1 MAEALEVIFR
11 SGWTFFGTIVLV
23 MFLGWA
29 LSMPFFWW
37 YKMKKAMTRAEEDFK
52 QKTCIH
58 FNGANGAVI
67 PHYGERQVALETTSQ
82 GPDVMKELC
91 RSL

>member
-37 YKMKKAMTRAEEDFK
+37 YKMKQINMSRSYWLHD
-52 QKTCIH
+52 
-58 FNGANGAVI
+58 
-67 PHYGERQVALETTSQ
+67 YGN
-82 GPDVMKELC
+82 
-91 RSL
+91 